1 MCGNHRDDGTPIDHE
16 HHHHPPLHRR
26 PLRRRAFLGEVGR
39 GTVAIAVFSPTVLAA
54 CAGDDTAGPD
64 TTGPDSAV
72 APTTT
77 ATDPTTTDPAA
88 PPLQWARASL
98 GSVSAYVLAR
108 GTEAVLVDTGNP
120 GSADDIGETLA
131 TLGLSYGDVRHVLLT
146 HWHNDHVGSTTE
158 VLERADRA
166 VAHAGELDLD
176 DIGLGAIDVDDI
188 RPLRGGEEV
197 FGLEVLHTPGH
208 TEGHI
213 AVIDHEAGLLVAG
226 DALTADDDGVA
237 GPNPRFTADL
247 DTAHESVR
255 RLAQL
260 SFNTLLVGHGNP
272 IETGADID
280 VAALAT
286 TLT

>member
-1 MCGNHRDDGTPIDHE
+1 M
-16 HHHHPPLHRR
+16 
-26 PLRRRAFLGEVGR
+26 
-39 GTVAIAVFSPTVLAA
+39 AIAVFSPAVLAA
-54 CAGDDTAGPD
+54 CSGDDTTAPD
-64 TTGPDSAV
+64 PAATGSTTTTTPATTS
-72 APTTT
+72 PTTT
-77 ATDPTTTDPAA
+77 LDGGGESPDPAT
-88 PPLQWARASL
+88 PPLQWARATL

-108 GTEAVLVDTGNP
+108 GTEAAIVDTGNP

-131 TLGLSYGDVRHVLLT
+131 TLGLAYGDVRHVLLT
-146 HWHNDHVGSTTE
+146 HWHNDHIGSTTQ
-158 VLERADRA
+158 VLERAAGA

-176 DIGLGAIDVDDI
+176 EIGGGTIDADDI

-226 DALTADDDGVA
+226 DALTADENGVA
-237 GPNPRFTADL
+237 GPSPRFTADL

-255 RLAQL
+255 RLAEL
-260 SFNTLLVGHGNP
+260 SFNTLLVGHGDP
-272 IETGADID
+272 VETDADVD
-280 VAALAT
+280 VAALAA